1 MRSKLESIRP
11 VIKGILI
18 KKEISEMEYF
28 QNRSL
33 RPILKFQNSLLLS
46 IFRRH
51 IEKYKI
57 NLDQLTD
64 DKKNNYIQET
74 IQKDRKIRD
83 VLLGII
89 IGHFTETEYLAYIKQ
104 EKELNRRI
112 INMLIQRLQNQL

>member
-64 DKKNNYIQET
+64 DKKNNCIQET
-74 IQKDRKIRD
+74 IQKDRKLRD
-83 VLLGII
+83 VLLGVI